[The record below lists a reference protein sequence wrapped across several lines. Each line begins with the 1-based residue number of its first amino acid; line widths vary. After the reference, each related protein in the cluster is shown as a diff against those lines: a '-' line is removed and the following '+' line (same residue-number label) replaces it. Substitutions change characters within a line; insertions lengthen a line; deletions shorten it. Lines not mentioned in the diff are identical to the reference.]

1 MLRIE
6 PNAIHLWWAVLDRPE
21 KEEKRLAALLVDEER
36 QRAGRFFFANHRRRF
51 VAAHGMLRALLGA
64 YLDMAP
70 QRIPVRR
77 TDSGKPYLEK
87 TANPGGICFNLSHSH
102 GMALYGFST
111 NRRIGV
117 DIEYCRETTDIVK
130 IAERFFP
137 AGQADRIAS
146 ASGQRRRELF
156 FRSWSV
162 KEACLKAT
170 GQGIGGLREMEM
182 EDFSEK
188 NWMIRPV
195 AIRPGYAA
203 AVAVEQAFD
212 AELIVQQV
220 SFPDLM
226 INNAIG

>member
-21 KEEKRLAALLVDEER
+21 NEEKRLAALLVNEER
-36 QRAGRFFFANHRRRF
+36 QRADRFFFANHRRRF
-51 VAAHGMLRALLGA
+51 VAAHGMLRGLLGA
-64 YLDMAP
+64 YLDMPP
-70 QRIPVRR
+70 QRVPVRR

-117 DIEYCRETTDIVK
+117 DIEYIRELTDIVK

-137 AGQADRIAS
+137 AGEAGRIAS
-146 ASGQRRRELF
+146 ASGQRRQELF
-156 FRSWSV
+156 FRCWSV

-170 GQGIGGLREMEM
+170 GQGIGGLREMES
-182 EDFSEK
+182 ENFSEK
-188 NWMIRPV
+188 SWMIRPV

-203 AVAVEQAFD
+203 SVAVEQAFD
-212 AELIVQQV
+212 AKLIVQQV